1 MASEL
6 IIRKQDHEKIMSLLS
21 LAPEEIEVRL
31 QNELDRAKVVP
42 DDQLPENVVAMNSTV
57 TYLDLETN
65 KENRITLVFPHEAN
79 VAEGKVSILAPI
91 GAALIGLR
99 VGDSIKWPLPS
110 GSEREIRVTGV
121 SKAAA

>member
-65 KENRITLVFPHEAN
+65 KENKITLVFPHEAN